1 MARGRPDRDG
11 RRVRTRAGTL
21 RRIAIDISPLR
32 GSRDFRLL
40 WFGQLIS
47 LTGRQ
52 LTAVALPWQVFLLT
66 GSSLA
71 VGLIGLVQVVPL
83 IVLSIAGGAIADR
96 WDRRTVIL
104 WTEFGMALS
113 SAALLAGALHGHP
126 PLWYLYVVTGIQAG
140 LSGLN
145 QPARSASIPMLVSAD
160 RLPAAFALNQVM
172 FNTTLVV
179 GPMIAGLIIAAGG
192 NGLAGVSWAY
202 GIDVATFAASL
213 VATLL
218 LRPLRPERAEGEEAT
233 TGIAAIK
240 EGFAFLRG
248 KRVLNS
254 TFYIDLVA
262 MIFGMPRAL
271 FPALALDVFHV
282 GAFGLGLMNAAP
294 AAGALLGAL
303 TSGWL
308 GGVRRQGAAVVW
320 AVVAWGAS
328 IAAFG
333 LLGSFFGLA
342 LVALAIAG
350 AADVVSAVFR
360 STILQTGIPDSL
372 RGRITAVHIMV
383 VTGGPRIGDFEA
395 GLVATLTTPVFS
407 VVSGGLACIVGAA
420 AIAWRIPELWRY
432 RAQRRS
438 GLEDGRA
445 QVTDAGDDGAGVEP
459 PIEPGAEGF
468 PDGIE
473 RVGVDVAEH
482 LRDEDRIGRGARDES
497 RP

>member
-1 MARGRPDRDG
+1 MALGGDPPRGRA
-11 RRVRTRAGTL
+11 RAAI
-21 RRIAIDISPLR
+21 RRIAIDIEPLR
-32 GSRDFRLL
+32 ASRDFRLL

-52 LTAVALPWQVFLLT
+52 LTVVALPYQVFQLT

-71 VGLIGLVQVVPL
+71 VGLIGLAQVVPL
-83 IVLSIAGGAIADR
+83 ILLSILGGAVADR

-104 WTEFGMALS
+104 WTELGMAAT
-113 SAALLAGALHGHP
+113 SAALLVGAIHGHP
-126 PLWYLYVVTGIQAG
+126 PLWYLYTMTGIQAG

-145 QPARSASIPMLVSAD
+145 QPARSASIPMLVVPE

-179 GPMIAGLIIAAGG
+179 GPTIAGVILAAGG
-192 NGLAGVSWAY
+192 ENGVAWAY
-202 GIDVATFAASL
+202 VVDVGTFAASL

-218 LRPLRPERAEGEEAT
+218 LRPLKPQLAEGQT
-233 TGIAAIK
+233 PPSGVQAIK
-240 EGFAFLRG
+240 DGFAFLRG

-254 TFYIDLVA
+254 TFYIDLIA

-271 FPALALDVFHV
+271 FPALALTVFDV
-282 GAFGLGLMNAAP
+282 GPGKLGLMYAAP

-320 AVVAWGAS
+320 AVAAWGAA

-333 LLGSFFGLA
+333 LLGSFFWLA
-342 LVALAIAG
+342 LVALAVAG

-360 STILQTGIPDSL
+360 STILQTSVPDSL

-383 VTGGPRIGDFEA
+383 VTGGPRIGDVEA
-395 GLVATLTTPVFS
+395 GLVAVLTTPVFS
-407 VVSGGLACIVGAA
+407 VVFGGLACIVGAWL
-420 AIAWRIPELWRY
+420 IAWRIPELWRY
-432 RAQRRS
+432 QPS
-438 GLEDGRA
+438 VGLATPE
-445 QVTDAGDDGAGVEP
+445 
-459 PIEPGAEGF
+459 
-468 PDGIE
+468 
-473 RVGVDVAEH
+473 
-482 LRDEDRIGRGARDES
+482 
-497 RP
+497 

>member
-1 MARGRPDRDG
+1 MAPGGQPRRGRA
-11 RRVRTRAGTL
+11 RAAI
-21 RRIAIDISPLR
+21 RRIAIDVEPLR
-32 GSRDFRLL
+32 ASRDFRLL

-52 LTAVALPWQVFLLT
+52 LTVVALPYQIFQLT

-71 VGLIGLVQVVPL
+71 VGLIGLAQVLPL
-83 IVLSIAGGAIADR
+83 ILLSILGGAVADR

-104 WTEFGMALS
+104 WTELGMAAT
-113 SAALLAGALHGHP
+113 SAALLVGAIHGHP
-126 PLWYLYVVTGIQAG
+126 PLWYLYTMTGIQAG

-145 QPARSASIPMLVSAD
+145 QPARSASIPMLVAPE

-179 GPMIAGLIIAAGG
+179 GPTIAGIILAAGG
-192 NGLAGVSWAY
+192 DHGVAWAY
-202 GIDVATFAASL
+202 AVDVGTFAASL

-218 LRPLRPERAEGEEAT
+218 LRPLKPQLAEGQAPPS
-233 TGIAAIK
+233 GMRAIRD
-240 EGFAFLRG
+240 GFAFLRG

-254 TFYIDLVA
+254 TFYIDLIA

-271 FPALALDVFHV
+271 FPALALTVFDV
-282 GAFGLGLMNAAP
+282 GPGKLGLMYAAP
-294 AAGALLGAL
+294 AAGALVGAL

-320 AVVAWGAS
+320 AVAAWGAA

-333 LLGSFFGLA
+333 LLGSHFWLA
-342 LVALAIAG
+342 LFALAIAG

-360 STILQTGIPDSL
+360 STILQTSVPDSL

-395 GLVATLTTPVFS
+395 GAVAALTTPVFS
-407 VVSGGLACIVGAA
+407 VVFGGLACIVGAWL
-420 AIAWRIPELWRY
+420 IAWRIPELWRY
-432 RAQRRS
+432 EPS
-438 GLEDGRA
+438 G
-445 QVTDAGDDGAGVEP
+445 
-459 PIEPGAEGF
+459 
-468 PDGIE
+468 
-473 RVGVDVAEH
+473 RVAAPE
-482 LRDEDRIGRGARDES
+482 
-497 RP
+497 